1 MDSISAADIHL
12 EYAPHL
18 FVDRSEAI
26 EKVHLIVAD
35 LAAGRPIDTRAIAF
49 VSESGTGKSWLLRHL
64 AETAITP
71 DNQSLALGHQL
82 SDEGAHSLYVNL
94 SSWDVRPENKEVLNA
109 RVRTLLI
116 EISHQVARWMDVV
129 PTGTLGAGE
138 QAPLDDLSRWL
149 EADVRQYA
157 EKSVLVLMLDQ
168 VYESSWSLLN
178 LLDRYLLGPLAAI
191 RRVLIVLAGRGRG
204 YPWKSPELRLHTERI
219 ELKPFNPEQTR
230 EQIGKQVPDKIAD
243 ATMIWELSG
252 GYPGSN
258 YAIARLGP
266 DAGLEA
272 IVQRLLA
279 SAPQERR
286 DQVRE
291 HLEALCVLPSFDD
304 DRILPL
310 LATYYNDSS
319 YEKQLYPQAVA
330 VRKELVEHAFATWD
344 DAAGGWVLDD
354 AVRIAVENCM
364 RGRREKS
371 ELFARLQGRAYE
383 LFQEWRK
390 QYPDAAKLWGEEADR
405 QLVAAYSCVRMTSEL
420 IGREAQ
426 LSEIDSAIDD
436 LSHSYIIQIIG
447 VGGIGK
453 TRLVSEVLRR
463 HWGTPGLCAAPEP
476 VDLYHG
482 STHSD
487 EGLMAAIER
496 AIAPAG
502 EEFAA
507 YHAAL
512 GQLNA
517 YLAEPRGDI
526 AEQRRLRQNVEDAF
540 LSDLNRLSKA
550 SRLVLVLD
558 TAENLVY
565 EDTDVERELDLTHE
579 RIGGWD
585 WLKRFLPQVQN
596 AVVIVAG
603 RPQTEQLATDFKTMS
618 GVCYKRV
625 DLAPFTDEEAA
636 VYFNAVTM
644 TAAQLGHRAAVHRLR
659 ALPETA
665 RNLIIRKSGGRPI
678 ILGLA
683 IDYLVIAD
691 RLPPVAELERQERFE
706 QELVRTILETGR
718 PADKALRTLAWMRK
732 GADAELLARAA
743 DLKTADG
750 SWDLDQASQLT
761 NRLKGL
767 SFVKIRPD
775 DQRMFLHDEM
785 YNLLERHVSSIAQTG
800 RVYGALLNCYRLRI
814 QQTRDSLRSAYQAL
828 RTGDETAVQHIMEIT
843 KRLHEA
849 MVESLHYQLR
859 AKSDTGFEA
868 YYRYAEEAVLGEI
881 RSLDAQLRVELLE
894 FLNLFASQASCSLC
908 EMVNTD
914 AAIRWVKRHVA
925 DERYVEAQQLA
936 THVRTSKFLSASDQ
950 LAQADLTIWEALAQ
964 LYSGSTDLAVVRRT
978 LVETVNTLERLPR
991 TWRREAVL
999 ARAYNNLG
1007 YFYRIS
1013 GSYKEAIAAYHS
1025 AVPRWRAVNIP
1036 AEQANTLNNLAFA
1049 RHEMGDF
1056 GTARRQ
1062 ALDALE
1068 LRLTIGARP
1077 QIGLSYNTLA
1087 QISIDEGFF
1096 ITAEEYARKA
1106 LQLFEAVRDERGIG
1120 LALIALAEA
1129 LRRDS
1134 TQRPHS
1140 LLGQDTLLQQ
1150 AVEFADR
1157 ACQIFAGL
1165 SGEPSRQIE
1174 ALIELG
1180 CGYRDWAKLRRDY
1193 QPLVATRE
1201 SVEGFAHLSE
1211 HALEQA
1217 EGLAE
1222 EKHIAYQTVNAR
1234 VNRAWLHY
1242 YLLVHY
1248 DQRHDIERAK
1258 QQRNQLMNCLRDVAP
1273 DIEEWGDWRPSLVPR
1288 EYYYV
1293 ALDSTPPDKRS
1304 LSDLSTIPFLAQL
1317 GKAELLWGQLAFYLH
1332 DSDQTEEL
1340 LRKAVRH
1347 YALALAYDDIKGS
1360 ERFRDKQ
1367 RAKDRIYNRLKTL
1380 NSAEWQ
1386 IVYDEV
1392 SRVERVYGLGENS
1405 AMRRFLKEDFGEQT
1419 ELKPF
1424 GL

>member
-1 MDSISAADIHL
+1 
-12 EYAPHL
+12 
-18 FVDRSEAI
+18 
-26 EKVHLIVAD
+26 
-35 LAAGRPIDTRAIAF
+35 
-49 VSESGTGKSWLLRHL
+49 
-64 AETAITP
+64 
-71 DNQSLALGHQL
+71 
-82 SDEGAHSLYVNL
+82 
-94 SSWDVRPENKEVLNA
+94 
-109 RVRTLLI
+109 
-116 EISHQVARWMDVV
+116 
-129 PTGTLGAGE
+129 
-138 QAPLDDLSRWL
+138 
-149 EADVRQYA
+149 
-157 EKSVLVLMLDQ
+157 
-168 VYESSWSLLN
+168 
-178 LLDRYLLGPLAAI
+178 
-191 RRVLIVLAGRGRG
+191 
-204 YPWKSPELRLHTERI
+204 
-219 ELKPFNPEQTR
+219 
-230 EQIGKQVPDKIAD
+230 
-243 ATMIWELSG
+243 
-252 GYPGSN
+252 
-258 YAIARLGP
+258 
-266 DAGLEA
+266 
-272 IVQRLLA
+272 
-279 SAPQERR
+279 
-286 DQVRE
+286 
-291 HLEALCVLPSFDD
+291 
-304 DRILPL
+304 
-310 LATYYNDSS
+310 
-319 YEKQLYPQAVA
+319 
-330 VRKELVEHAFATWD
+330 
-344 DAAGGWVLDD
+344 
-354 AVRIAVENCM
+354 
-364 RGRREKS
+364 
-371 ELFARLQGRAYE
+371 
-383 LFQEWRK
+383 
-390 QYPDAAKLWGEEADR
+390 
-405 QLVAAYSCVRMTSEL
+405 
-420 IGREAQ
+420 
-426 LSEIDSAIDD
+426 
-436 LSHSYIIQIIG
+436 
-447 VGGIGK
+447 
-453 TRLVSEVLRR
+453 
-463 HWGTPGLCAAPEP
+463 
-476 VDLYHG
+476 
-482 STHSD
+482 
-487 EGLMAAIER
+487 
-496 AIAPAG
+496 
-502 EEFAA
+502 
-507 YHAAL
+507 
-512 GQLNA
+512 
-517 YLAEPRGDI
+517 
-526 AEQRRLRQNVEDAF
+526 
-540 LSDLNRLSKA
+540 
-550 SRLVLVLD
+550 
-558 TAENLVY
+558 
-565 EDTDVERELDLTHE
+565 
-579 RIGGWD
+579 
-585 WLKRFLPQVQN
+585 
-596 AVVIVAG
+596 
-603 RPQTEQLATDFKTMS
+603 
-618 GVCYKRV
+618 
-625 DLAPFTDEEAA
+625 
-636 VYFNAVTM
+636 
-644 TAAQLGHRAAVHRLR
+644 
-659 ALPETA
+659 
-665 RNLIIRKSGGRPI
+665 
-678 ILGLA
+678 
-683 IDYLVIAD
+683 
-691 RLPPVAELERQERFE
+691 
-706 QELVRTILETGR
+706 
-718 PADKALRTLAWMRK
+718 MRK

-1165 SGEPSRQIE
+1165 SGEPSRRIE

-1193 QPLVATRE
+1193 LPPLARE
-1201 SVEGFAHLSE
+1201 ASVVDFAQKSE

-1217 EGLAE
+1217 ERLAG

-1234 VNRAWLHY
+1234 VNRAWLYY
-1242 YLLVHY
+1242 YLRVY
-1248 DQRHDIERAK
+1248 YNQRHDAEHADQELR
-1258 QQRNQLMNCLRDVAP
+1258 RLRECLGRVTP
-1273 DIEEWGDWRPSLVPR
+1273 DNEDWGDWRPVLIPK
-1288 EYYYV
+1288 EYYFIARGDASTRRRRIP
-1293 ALDSTPPDKRS
+1293 ALPV
-1304 LSDLSTIPFLAQL
+1304 IPFRAQL
-1317 GKAELLWGQLAFYLH
+1317 GKAELLWGQLAFYLY
-1332 DSDQTEEL
+1332 DSVQTEEI

-1347 YALALAYDDIKGS
+1347 HTLTLAYDDIEGS
-1360 ERFRDKQ
+1360 EQFRDKQ
-1367 RAKDRIYNRLKTL
+1367 RAKDRIYRRLKEL

-1386 IVYDEV
+1386 IVYNEV
-1392 SRVERVYGLGENS
+1392 DRVEMVYGLGRNS
-1405 AMRRFLKEDFGEQT
+1405 ARRRFLREDFGERAGLQ
-1419 ELKPF
+1419 PF
-1424 GL
+1424 EF